1 VERQVELA
9 RFVPLLATMFLQLA
23 RASLSLLLL
32 SSTDL
37 EDGMILESVSLTV
50 SGGQASLASDR
61 WILCFSFN
69 NTAHPML
76 QSILKTAY

>member
-1 VERQVELA
+1 
-9 RFVPLLATMFLQLA
+9 MFLQLA

-37 EDGMILESVSLTV
+37 EDGMILESVSPTV

-61 WILCFSFN
+61 WILYFSFN
-69 NTAHPML
+69 HTVHPML
-76 QSILKTAY
+76 QPILETTY